1 MGEQLGV
8 RLAQPHGQLAVVAPP
23 QLLLVVRGDVH
34 TGLGAE
40 AQQHVEVEVG
50 GTGARP
56 LEVEKGADPASIPED
71 VLEMKVAVD
80 EGGGAMVAVQR
91 DCAGAHDVGRVGEQ
105 RGVDVRET
113 RGLVDELERARRR
126 KLMRA
131 LERVAIEEG
140 WPDGGRSVLR

>member
-1 MGEQLGV
+1 MTATQVSCHIHAGMGTSSW
-8 RLAQPHGQLAVVAPP
+8 RLRRITTGWSGRRAASRPVA
-23 QLLLVVRGDVH
+23 GC
-34 TGLGAE
+34 GCK
-40 AQQHVEVEVG
+40 G
-50 GTGARP
+50 GEWAAGR
-56 LEVEKGADPASIPED
+56 S
-71 VLEMKVAVD
+71 VAVD